1 MDGVPSEPE
10 PVVFDGLD
18 AVEFADR
25 GRIVFDFSDGAE
37 RRRDDNFGLIR
48 SNYIHR
54 FGTFTGS
61 LDGHE
66 LTRAAGV
73 MEHHSAVW

>member
-1 MDGVPSEPE
+1 MCQPLRRRPTPSRR
-10 PVVFDGLD
+10 
-18 AVEFADR
+18 A
-25 GRIVFDFSDGAE
+25 DGAG
-37 RRRDDNFGLIR
+37 RRRDDNCGRIR

-54 FGTFTGS
+54 FGTVAGS